1 MRFLLRTLFLF
12 AFAIHAASAQE
23 PTAELTTQR
32 SVSGWRTALPADT
45 LEGRPDIVAVDGGYA
60 VAAHSFI
67 GPSWFFDTAWL
78 YLDPVS
84 GEWSDYEF
92 PKADSPLLDLDD
104 NPVARLDIAG
114 LFPDDPGLKFQLVD
128 GGKKVVTLFH
138 AGETLFD
145 HQRYDGVVIVDPAK
159 RTVQRLNVWLC
170 YGPPRSGLIVWD
182 FPEQDL
188 SVSCDFL
195 IWHDGDSSRLQPMHE
210 FIGMAGE
217 AALILISHSP
227 DHRYWVLRT
236 FSPYNYGAS
245 GDYYVYDR
253 QTGLTTVLLWS
264 LSFKPQ
270 RELVIW
276 LDDSSLLVNAY
287 SFILYLDMAT
297 GQRQELLKDEIM
309 ALPYDYYIQTWLSLD
324 GQWLLIAPEDGS
336 LLLRNV
342 SDALGIHR

>member
-1 MRFLLRTLFLF
+1 MRLSLMSIVFL
-12 AFAIHAASAQE
+12 AFAINVVSAQE
-23 PTAELTTQR
+23 STAEYVNR
-32 SVSGWRTALPADT
+32 SASGWRTVIEPGT
-45 LEGRPDIVAVDGGYA
+45 LENRPDIVAVDGGFALA
-60 VAAHSFI
+60 VDSFEY
-67 GPSWFFDTAWL
+67 PRLRPESAWVF
-78 YLDPVS
+78 LDPVS

-92 PKADSPLLDLDD
+92 PKTDSPLLDLDD

-128 GGKKVVTLFH
+128 GGKKVVTLLH
-138 AGETLFD
+138 AGEMLFN
-145 HQRYDGVVIVDPAK
+145 HQRYDGVVIVNPAK
-159 RTVQRLNVWLC
+159 KTVQRLNVWLC

-182 FPEQDL
+182 FPDQNL

-195 IWHDGDSSRLQPMHE
+195 IWHEGDSIRLQPMHE

-217 AALILISHSP
+217 AALFLISHSP

-253 QTGLTTVLLWS
+253 ETGLTTVLLWS
-264 LSFKPQ
+264 IPLKPQ

-276 LDDSSLLVNAY
+276 LDDSSLLVIAHSY
-287 SFILYLDMAT
+287 VLYLDMAT
-297 GQRQELLKDEIM
+297 GQRQELLNDEIM
-309 ALPYDYYIQTWLSLD
+309 ALPYDYYIQTWLSPD

-336 LLLRNV
+336 LVLRNV
-342 SDALGIHR
+342 FDALAIHS